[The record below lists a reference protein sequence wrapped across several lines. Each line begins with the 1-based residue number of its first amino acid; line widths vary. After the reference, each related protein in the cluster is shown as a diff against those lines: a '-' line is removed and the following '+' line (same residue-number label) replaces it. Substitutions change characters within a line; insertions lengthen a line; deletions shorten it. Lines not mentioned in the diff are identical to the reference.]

1 MTQSHSNTSCCC
13 RNKFRAFKNSCVPS
27 YTRTSYIPSLSHK
40 FVLKNI
46 SDYLISV
53 NNFLIFIMYNHKPF
67 LKKSWAWCTINNV
80 NTIRIQQ
87 NKFFHMKYSIKKVL
101 IRLPFTRGSSTLK
114 FQMKLTFLMSS
125 SFRGIFSYEEF
136 VYIVYFLELNHKA
149 FYFDINLK
157 FEN

>member
-53 NNFLIFIMYNHKPF
+53 NNFLIFIMYNHKSF
-67 LKKSWAWCTINNV
+67 LKKLSMVPNV
-80 NTIRIQQ
+80 NNITIQQ
-87 NKFFHMKYSIKKVL
+87 NKFFHMKYFPRKKVL
-101 IRLPFTRGSSTLK
+101 TKDFHFLWKVLLEKSKWSRHFLCPAALEEYFRMKSLFT
-114 FQMKLTFLMSS
+114 
-125 SFRGIFSYEEF
+125 SFIF
-136 VYIVYFLELNHKA
+136 
-149 FYFDINLK
+149 
-157 FEN
+157 